1 MKNLN
6 FIIASL
12 LFLAS
17 AFSVSAEETFVG
29 TVRTTMGN
37 PVKGVKA
44 FVNNPKDAVKSDKNG
59 EFKIKDV
66 KPTDLI
72 HIVYKKRLYSFA
84 VNDRQDMMLV
94 AGEDD
99 RLFDRNEYTG
109 ETFHGH
115 LVDYKGNPIRGAIV
129 YANDPFDYVKSDK
142 EGTFLIDN
150 IGPTD
155 TIHIKYN
162 GDIHDIAMDGSKGMY
177 IKITRKP
184 MSERDDMVINTGAGY
199 LRLRDYNGPY
209 SKMDAKQLEAT
220 GKSSVIDAIKFM
232 PGVNTSFDKN
242 DAGESIKTVMVRNNN
257 IPPLWIIDGM
267 PGVEPDLLD
276 VKEVESVVVLK
287 DGWGWGTRGAGGVI
301 VVTTKGNKW

>member
-1 MKNLN
+1 MNMKNLN
-6 FIIASL
+6 LIISSL

-59 EFKIKDV
+59 EFRIKDV

-72 HIVYKKRLYSFA
+72 YIVYKKKLYSFA

-184 MSERDDMVINTGAGY
+184 LSVRDDMVINIGAGY
-199 LRLRDYNGPY
+199 LNLRDHNGPY
-209 SKMDAKQLEAT
+209 SMLDSKMLERISPISVKDALKWLPGLTVAT
-220 GKSSVIDAIKFM
+220 DRYSVRGSLA
-232 PGVNTSFDKN
+232 
-242 DAGESIKTVMVRNNN
+242 
-257 IPPLWIIDGM
+257 PPMFIIDGM
-267 PGVEPDLLD
+267 PDGNLEMID
-276 VKEVESVVVLK
+276 VKEIESIVLLK
-287 DGWGWGTRGAGGVI
+287 DGWGWGMQGAGGVI
-301 VVTTKGNKW
+301 IITTKWGKL